1 MSQKNVLFQIRARGT
16 EYMVCRQAFCSIHG
30 ITRHRA
36 NRIGLT
42 LKEKIAAPLDMRGKH
57 NNRPN
62 KISQNIIATIDNHIL
77 SFPKRSSHY
86 SREKNERR
94 NYLSS
99 DLNVSKM
106 HKLYLAKYE
115 PDLFEKLERGEKCQP
130 KVSYDFYF
138 RHFREN
144 YNISFGSPRSDT
156 CQTCDRLENLIAAEP
171 DREAKHVLQTEKTL
185 HIRKAEVFY
194 TSMKEKTQLAKTDV
208 TVEVLCFDYQQNL
221 PLPHVPAGDVFYK
234 RQLWQYNFC
243 IFSGKTG
250 LSTFYMYDEATSKK
264 SSNEVISFLHHYIMT
279 FLSDSVTTLYLFSD
293 NSFAQNKNHTITK
306 YLFTLVNQRIKN
318 IGQVIHQYP
327 EPGHSFL
334 PCDRS
339 FGLIEKEKRRK
350 ERVYVPAEWKE
361 LVRKTS
367 KKFRVIDVTQDI
379 IMDFREHFKPIFKA
393 TFTSQNIK
401 MKFSI
406 STFRVFK
413 YETGSNFIECS
424 TTASLPVFTK
434 FSATKFRCI
443 LSLPATKMT
452 QIYPLPINEKKVAD
466 VKLLVKKYVPEAYQ
480 HYYRRIFGEV
490 GEEPEPQLPE
500 EEVDA
505 REEPLEDA
513 AFESDSSFM

>member
-1 MSQKNVLFQIRARGT
+1 MFQIRVKGT

-30 ITRHRA
+30 ITKHRA

-62 KISQNIIATIDNHIL
+62 KIPRNIIAAIDNHIL

-94 NYLSS
+94 TYLSS

-106 HKLYLAKYE
+106 YKLYLEKYE
-115 PDLFEKLERGEKCQP
+115 PDVSEKLKRGEKCQA

-156 CQTCDRLENLIAAEP
+156 CQTCDRLENLTAAEQ
-171 DREAKHVLQTEKTL
+171 DRETKHVLEREKTL

-194 TSMKEKTQLAKTDV
+194 TSMKEKTLLAKTDE

-264 SSNEVISFLHHYIMT
+264 
-279 FLSDSVTTLYLFSD
+279 
-293 NSFAQNKNHTITK
+293 K
-306 YLFTLVNQRIKN
+306 
-318 IGQVIHQYP
+318 
-327 EPGHSFL
+327 
-334 PCDRS
+334 
-339 FGLIEKEKRRK
+339 
-350 ERVYVPAEWKE
+350 
-361 LVRKTS
+361 
-367 KKFRVIDVTQDI
+367 
-379 IMDFREHFKPIFKA
+379 
-393 TFTSQNIK
+393 
-401 MKFSI
+401 
-406 STFRVFK
+406 
-413 YETGSNFIECS
+413 
-424 TTASLPVFTK
+424 
-434 FSATKFRCI
+434 
-443 LSLPATKMT
+443 
-452 QIYPLPINEKKVAD
+452 
-466 VKLLVKKYVPEAYQ
+466 
-480 HYYRRIFGEV
+480 
-490 GEEPEPQLPE
+490 
-500 EEVDA
+500 
-505 REEPLEDA
+505 
-513 AFESDSSFM
+513 